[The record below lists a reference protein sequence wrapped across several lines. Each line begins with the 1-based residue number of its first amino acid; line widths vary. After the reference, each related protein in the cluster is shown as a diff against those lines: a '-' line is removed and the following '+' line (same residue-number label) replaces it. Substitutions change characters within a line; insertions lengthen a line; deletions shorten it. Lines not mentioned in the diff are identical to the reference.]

1 MAFPTRHWRQI
12 RSTNLLER
20 LEKDLRRCTKVV
32 SISPNDAALLRLVTT
47 LLAEQND
54 EWLVGR
60 RYFSIES
67 MKLLDAVSTGQASPP
82 LVAE

>member
-1 MAFPTRHWRQI
+1 M
-12 RSTNLLER
+12 
-20 LEKDLRRCTKVV
+20 
-32 SISPNDAALLRLVTT
+32 

-67 MKLLDAVSTGQASPP
+67 MRLTGAPAALGSPRP
-82 LVAE
+82 LQPVVDDPCMR